1 MDTERRQIPGYHGRY
16 TIDKKG
22 RVYSEDYRLKTYIDK
37 HGYETIKIQ
46 TTAGH
51 FKTVGIHRL
60 IALAWVPGRD
70 VEKGVDTVDHVD
82 GNKQN
87 NDPANLRWVTKR
99 ENGIFA
105 AYEQGLLDVK
115 APIAVIAVKK
125 DDISTYI
132 TFGSVKEAARA
143 LGLCYRN
150 VYAVAHETNPHRR
163 SVGGWAF
170 MIA

>member
-1 MDTERRQIPGYHGRY
+1 MERRTISGFDDRY
-16 TIDKKG
+16 TIDRKG
-22 RVYSEDYRLKTYIDK
+22 RLYSYDYRLKPYENAR
-37 HGYETIKIQ
+37 GYLVIKIK
-46 TTAGH
+46 TTNGKY
-51 FKTVGIHRL
+51 KTVGIHRL
-60 IALAWVPGRD
+60 VALAWVSGRD